1 MGDVRSGKLIRQ
13 QQRDLLVAHVAVSAL
28 IDLHQLLMDCGFRRS
43 SQDDSSI
50 VQEQQHEEPVAIRS
64 AAVRDPL
71 GLPLERH
78 LQFAPT
84 RTIAAYAELAR
95 EHRRIGT

>member
-1 MGDVRSGKLIRQ
+1 VGDVRSGKLIRQ

-28 IDLHQLLMDCGFRRS
+28 IDLHQLVMDCGFTRS

-50 VQEQQHEEPVAIRS
+50 VQEEQHQEPVAIRS

-71 GLPLERH
+71 GFLSSATFISRPRGLSR
-78 LQFAPT
+78 LTPS
-84 RTIAAYAELAR
+84 
-95 EHRRIGT
+95 